1 MANILLGDEEK
12 TTLVLVNAC
21 VAFALLAAYSPET
34 SRPYLLATATAL
46 GLFSLY
52 PIYLILQ
59 RPRRFMVARETEG
72 DKSVFV
78 LRYKGY
84 LWWYDAKDRKG
95 NAIVFNTLEDAQTY
109 IKENVVTAL
118 ISDRMRR
125 KSLKREIEVIMD
137 SNKMNQDTDS
147 PLTVNNQN
155 GQQQRQEASPTP
167 QPDAAQQKEEE
178 REEIIPDN
186 QAAIA
191 NLFAMGKA
199 NQNGNKEE
207 EDEKEETQKQKSE
220 AKENKGFSL
229 LKQPT
234 DKSSEKEAPSEPK
247 NETEYGNGNEEDEQ
261 DDTEDP
267 FASDYPAPVDDTED
281 ARDDVQDDGYDGP
294 ADPIDA
300 ESFNEQLFDVIDNFN
315 KSANHK
321 KPSSKPEHRAPALEV
336 NTQKAEPQKETMVT
350 TAQVAEDHALV
361 HAHKA
366 ETVKD
371 ALSKILFHQQM
382 VEQNEEKKR
391 AAETKTTI
399 IPARPET
406 KIIPKNRR
414 NKEKSPDGIP
424 TKNIQYRPSAEEKVL
439 QKRQMTLLEMP
450 GFIEPEDNPREG
462 DGVAPEDQQTVTED
476 AQHQATPETD
486 ATENDGSSGGP
497 RVVKK
502 LPDADPAPSPAMAD
516 EPAAQDNT
524 VQETQEAVFT
534 NGSESQEEGP
544 QDDDNGTLQL

>member
-34 SRPYLLATATAL
+34 SRPYLLAAATAL

-95 NAIVFNTLEDAQTY
+95 NAIVFKTLEEAQTY
-109 IKENVVTAL
+109 IRENVVTSL

-137 SNKMNQDTDS
+137 SKKMNQDTDS

-261 DDTEDP
+261 DETEDL

-321 KPSSKPEHRAPALEV
+321 KPSSKPEHRAPAPEV

-350 TAQVAEDHALV
+350 TAQVAEDQALV

-406 KIIPKNRR
+406 KIIPKSRR

-462 DGVAPEDQQTVTED
+462 DGVAPEDQQAVTED
-476 AQHQATPETD
+476 AQHQATPESD

-502 LPDADPAPSPAMAD
+502 LPNADPAPSLAMAD

-524 VQETQEAVFT
+524 VPESQDTVFT
-534 NGSESQEEGP
+534 NGSESQEEEP

>member
-1 MANILLGDEEK
+1 MANILLGEEEK

-95 NAIVFNTLEDAQTY
+95 NAIVFKTLEEAQTY
-109 IKENVVTAL
+109 IRENVVTAL

-137 SNKMNQDTDS
+137 SKNMNQDTEALPTES
-147 PLTVNNQN
+147 NQG
-155 GQQQRQEASPTP
+155 GQQQRQESSPTP
-167 QPDAAQQKEEE
+167 LPDAAQQKEEE

-247 NETEYGNGNEEDEQ
+247 NETEYGNENEEDEQ
-261 DDTEDP
+261 EDTDDP

-321 KPSSKPEHRAPALEV
+321 KPSSKPEHRAPAPEV

-350 TAQVAEDHALV
+350 TAQVAEDQALV

-406 KIIPKNRR
+406 KIIPKSRR

-450 GFIEPEDNPREG
+450 GFIEPEDNPRDG
-462 DGVAPEDQQTVTED
+462 DGVAPEDQQAVTED

>member
-34 SRPYLLATATAL
+34 SRPYLLAAATAL

-59 RPRRFMVARETEG
+59 RPRRFMVTRETEG

-95 NAIVFNTLEDAQTY
+95 NAIVFKTLEEAQTY
-109 IKENVVTAL
+109 IRENVVTAL

-229 LKQPT
+229 LKQQT
-234 DKSSEKEAPSEPK
+234 AESSEKDAPSEAE
-247 NETEYGNGNEEDEQ
+247 NETQDGNLNEEDEQ
-261 DDTEDP
+261 DDTEDL

-300 ESFNEQLFDVIDNFN
+300 ESFNKQLFDVMDNFN

-321 KPSSKPEHRAPALEV
+321 KPSSKPEHPAPAPEV

-350 TAQVAEDHALV
+350 TAQVAEDQALV

-406 KIIPKNRR
+406 KIIPKSRR

>member
-1 MANILLGDEEK
+1 MANILLGHEEK

-52 PIYLILQ
+52 PIYFILQ

-95 NAIVFNTLEDAQTY
+95 NAIVFKTLEEAQTY

-137 SNKMNQDTDS
+137 SKKMNQDTEAPPTES
-147 PLTVNNQN
+147 NQD

-167 QPDAAQQKEEE
+167 LPDAAQQKEEE

-247 NETEYGNGNEEDEQ
+247 NETEYGNENEEDEQ
-261 DDTEDP
+261 EDTDDP

-281 ARDDVQDDGYDGP
+281 APEDVQDDGYDGP

-321 KPSSKPEHRAPALEV
+321 KPSSKPEHPAPAPEV

-350 TAQVAEDHALV
+350 TAQVAEDQALV

-406 KIIPKNRR
+406 KIIPKSRR

-424 TKNIQYRPSAEEKVL
+424 TKTIQYRPSAEEKVL

-450 GFIEPEDNPREG
+450 GFIEPEDNPRDG
-462 DGVAPEDQQTVTED
+462 DGVAPENQQAVKED
-476 AQHQATPETD
+476 AQHQANPETD
-486 ATENDGSSGGP
+486 ATENNGSSGGP

-502 LPDADPAPSPAMAD
+502 LPDADPAPSPAITD

-534 NGSESQEEGP
+534 NGSESQEEEP
-544 QDDDNGTLQL
+544 QDDDNGTLQP

>member
-1 MANILLGDEEK
+1 MANILLGEEEK

-95 NAIVFNTLEDAQTY
+95 NAIVFKTLEDAQTY

-137 SNKMNQDTDS
+137 SKKMNQDTEVPPTES
-147 PLTVNNQN
+147 NQG

-167 QPDAAQQKEEE
+167 QSDAAQQKEEE

-199 NQNGNKEE
+199 KQGGNEEE

-229 LKQPT
+229 LKQQT
-234 DKSSEKEAPSEPK
+234 VESSEKDAPSEAE
-247 NETEYGNGNEEDEQ
+247 NETQDGNGNEEDEQ
-261 DDTEDP
+261 DDTEDL

-321 KPSSKPEHRAPALEV
+321 KPSSKPEHRAPAPEV

-350 TAQVAEDHALV
+350 TAQVAEDQALV

-406 KIIPKNRR
+406 KIIPKSRR

-462 DGVAPEDQQTVTED
+462 DGVALEDQQTVTED

-524 VQETQEAVFT
+524 VPETQEAVFT

>member
-1 MANILLGDEEK
+1 MANILLGEEEK

-95 NAIVFNTLEDAQTY
+95 NAIFFNTLEDAQTY
-109 IKENVVTAL
+109 IRENVVTAL

-137 SNKMNQDTDS
+137 SKNMNQDTEAPPTES
-147 PLTVNNQN
+147 NQG

-247 NETEYGNGNEEDEQ
+247 NETEYGNENEEDEQ
-261 DDTEDP
+261 DDTDDP

-281 ARDDVQDDGYDGP
+281 APEDVQDNGYDGP

-300 ESFNEQLFDVIDNFN
+300 ESFNEQLFDVMDNFN

-321 KPSSKPEHRAPALEV
+321 KPSSKPEHPAPAPEV

-350 TAQVAEDHALV
+350 TAQVAEDQALV

-399 IPARPET
+399 IPARSET
-406 KIIPKNRR
+406 KIIPKSRR

-450 GFIEPEDNPREG
+450 GFIEPEDNPRDG
-462 DGVAPEDQQTVTED
+462 DGVAPEDQQAVKED
-476 AQHQATPETD
+476 AQHQATPESDT
-486 ATENDGSSGGP
+486 TENDGSSGGP

-502 LPDADPAPSPAMAD
+502 LPDADPAPSPAITD

-524 VQETQEAVFT
+524 VPESQDTVFT
-534 NGSESQEEGP
+534 NGSETQEEEP

>member
-1 MANILLGDEEK
+1 MANILLGEEEK

-95 NAIVFNTLEDAQTY
+95 NAIVFKTLEDAQTY

-137 SNKMNQDTDS
+137 SKNMNQDTEAPPTES
-147 PLTVNNQN
+147 NQG

-247 NETEYGNGNEEDEQ
+247 NETEYGNENEEDEQ
-261 DDTEDP
+261 EDTDDP

-321 KPSSKPEHRAPALEV
+321 KPSSKPEHRAPAPEV

-350 TAQVAEDHALV
+350 TAQVAEDQALV

-391 AAETKTTI
+391 AAENKTTI

-406 KIIPKNRR
+406 KIIPKSRR

-462 DGVAPEDQQTVTED
+462 DGVAPEDQQAVKED
-476 AQHQATPETD
+476 AQHQATPESDT
-486 ATENDGSSGGP
+486 TENDGSSGGP

-502 LPDADPAPSPAMAD
+502 LPDADPAPSPAITD

-524 VQETQEAVFT
+524 VPESQDTVFT
-534 NGSESQEEGP
+534 NGSETQEEEP

>member
-1 MANILLGDEEK
+1 
-12 TTLVLVNAC
+12 
-21 VAFALLAAYSPET
+21 
-34 SRPYLLATATAL
+34 
-46 GLFSLY
+46 
-52 PIYLILQ
+52 
-59 RPRRFMVARETEG
+59 
-72 DKSVFV
+72 
-78 LRYKGY
+78 
-84 LWWYDAKDRKG
+84 
-95 NAIVFNTLEDAQTY
+95 
-109 IKENVVTAL
+109 
-118 ISDRMRR
+118 
-125 KSLKREIEVIMD
+125 
-137 SNKMNQDTDS
+137 
-147 PLTVNNQN
+147 
-155 GQQQRQEASPTP
+155 
-167 QPDAAQQKEEE
+167 
-178 REEIIPDN
+178 
-186 QAAIA
+186 
-191 NLFAMGKA
+191 
-199 NQNGNKEE
+199 
-207 EDEKEETQKQKSE
+207 
-220 AKENKGFSL
+220 
-229 LKQPT
+229 
-234 DKSSEKEAPSEPK
+234 
-247 NETEYGNGNEEDEQ
+247 
-261 DDTEDP
+261 
-267 FASDYPAPVDDTED
+267 
-281 ARDDVQDDGYDGP
+281 
-294 ADPIDA
+294 
-300 ESFNEQLFDVIDNFN
+300 
-315 KSANHK
+315 
-321 KPSSKPEHRAPALEV
+321 
-336 NTQKAEPQKETMVT
+336 MVT
-350 TAQVAEDHALV
+350 TAQVAEDQALV

-406 KIIPKNRR
+406 KIIPKSRR

-450 GFIEPEDNPREG
+450 GFIEPEDNPRDG

-524 VQETQEAVFT
+524 VPETQEAVFT

>member
-1 MANILLGDEEK
+1 MANILLGEEEK
-12 TTLVLVNAC
+12 TTLVLVNTC

-52 PIYLILQ
+52 PIYFILQ

-95 NAIVFNTLEDAQTY
+95 NAIFFNTLEDAQTY
-109 IKENVVTAL
+109 IRENVVTAL

-137 SNKMNQDTDS
+137 SKKMNQDTEA
-147 PLTVNNQN
+147 PLTESNQG

-199 NQNGNKEE
+199 NHDGNKEE
-207 EDEKEETQKQKSE
+207 EDENEETQKQKSE

-247 NETEYGNGNEEDEQ
+247 NETEYGNENEEDEQ
-261 DDTEDP
+261 DDTDDP

-321 KPSSKPEHRAPALEV
+321 KPSSKPEHRAPAPEV

-350 TAQVAEDHALV
+350 TAQVAEDQALV

-406 KIIPKNRR
+406 KIIPKSRR

-450 GFIEPEDNPREG
+450 GFIEPEDNPRDG
-462 DGVAPEDQQTVTED
+462 DGVAPEDQQAVKED
-476 AQHQATPETD
+476 AQHQATPESDT
-486 ATENDGSSGGP
+486 TENDGSSGGP

-502 LPDADPAPSPAMAD
+502 LPDEDPAPSPAITD

-524 VQETQEAVFT
+524 VPESQDTVFT
-534 NGSESQEEGP
+534 NGSETQEEEP

>member
-1 MANILLGDEEK
+1 M
-12 TTLVLVNAC
+12 
-21 VAFALLAAYSPET
+21 AFALLAAYSPET

-52 PIYLILQ
+52 PIYFILQ

-95 NAIVFNTLEDAQTY
+95 NAIVFNTLEEAQTY

-137 SNKMNQDTDS
+137 SKKMNQDTEAPPTES
-147 PLTVNNQN
+147 NQG

-167 QPDAAQQKEEE
+167 LSDAAQQKEEE

-199 NQNGNKEE
+199 NQNGNNEE

-247 NETEYGNGNEEDEQ
+247 NETEYGNENEEDEQ
-261 DDTEDP
+261 EDTDDP

-281 ARDDVQDDGYDGP
+281 AHDDVQDDGYDGP
-294 ADPIDA
+294 VDPIDA

-321 KPSSKPEHRAPALEV
+321 KPSSKPEHPAPAPEV

-350 TAQVAEDHALV
+350 TAQVAEDQALV

-406 KIIPKNRR
+406 KIIPKSRR

-462 DGVAPEDQQTVTED
+462 DGEPPKDQQAVTED
-476 AQHQATPETD
+476 AQHQANPETD

-502 LPDADPAPSPAMAD
+502 LPNADPAPSPAMAD

-524 VQETQEAVFT
+524 VPEIQETVFT

>member
-1 MANILLGDEEK
+1 MANILLGEEEK

-95 NAIVFNTLEDAQTY
+95 NAIVFKTLEDAQTY

-137 SNKMNQDTDS
+137 SKKMNQDTEVPPTES
-147 PLTVNNQN
+147 NQG

-199 NQNGNKEE
+199 KQGGNEEE

-229 LKQPT
+229 LKQQT
-234 DKSSEKEAPSEPK
+234 VESSEKDAPSEAE
-247 NETEYGNGNEEDEQ
+247 NETQDGNGNEEDEQ
-261 DDTEDP
+261 DDTEDL

-321 KPSSKPEHRAPALEV
+321 KPSSKPEHRAPAPEV

-350 TAQVAEDHALV
+350 TAQVAEDQALV

-406 KIIPKNRR
+406 KIIPKSRR

-462 DGVAPEDQQTVTED
+462 DPEPPKDQQTVTED
-476 AQHQATPETD
+476 ALHQANPETD

>member
-1 MANILLGDEEK
+1 MANILLGEEEK

-34 SRPYLLATATAL
+34 SRPYLLAAATAL

-95 NAIVFNTLEDAQTY
+95 NAIVFKTLEDAQTY
-109 IKENVVTAL
+109 IKENLVTAL

-147 PLTVNNQN
+147 PLTESNQC

-229 LKQPT
+229 LKQQT
-234 DKSSEKEAPSEPK
+234 AESSEKDAPSEAE
-247 NETEYGNGNEEDEQ
+247 NETQDGNGNEEDEQ
-261 DDTEDP
+261 DDTEDL

-321 KPSSKPEHRAPALEV
+321 KPSSKPEHRAPAPEV

-350 TAQVAEDHALV
+350 TAQVAEDQALV

-406 KIIPKNRR
+406 KIIPKSRR

>member
-21 VAFALLAAYSPET
+21 VAFVLLAAYSPET
-34 SRPYLLATATAL
+34 SRPYLLAAATAL

-52 PIYLILQ
+52 PLYFILQ

-95 NAIVFNTLEDAQTY
+95 NAIVFKTLEEAQTY

-125 KSLKREIEVIMD
+125 KSLKREFEIIMD
-137 SNKMNQDTDS
+137 SKKMNQDTDS
-147 PLTVNNQN
+147 PFADNNPP
-155 GQQQRQEASPTP
+155 GQQQKQEAAPTP
-167 QPDAAQQKEEE
+167 QPDAAPKKEEE
-178 REEIIPDN
+178 RAEIIPDN

-199 NQNGNKEE
+199 NHDGN
-207 EDEKEETQKQKSE
+207 EDEVEEKEETPKEKAE
-220 AKENKGFSL
+220 AKENKGISL
-229 LKQPT
+229 LKQQT
-234 DKSSEKEAPSEPK
+234 DKSSEKDATPETE
-247 NETEYGNGNEEDEQ
+247 NETQDGNGNEEDEQ
-261 DDTEDP
+261 DDTEDL

-281 ARDDVQDDGYDGP
+281 VPEDAQDDGYDGP

-300 ESFNEQLFDVIDNFN
+300 MSFNEQLFDVMDNFN
-315 KSANHK
+315 KSANHR
-321 KPSSKPEHRAPALEV
+321 KPSSEPDHPAPAPEV
-336 NTQKAEPQKETMVT
+336 DNQEAEPQKETMVT
-350 TAQVAEDHALV
+350 TAQVAEDQALV

-382 VEQNEEKKR
+382 VEQNEERKR
-391 AAETKTTI
+391 VAENKTTI
-399 IPARPET
+399 IPARQET
-406 KIIPKNRR
+406 HVIPKSRR
-414 NKEKSPDGIP
+414 HKEKSPDGIP

-462 DGVAPEDQQTVTED
+462 DGVAPENQQTVKED
-476 AQHQATPETD
+476 AQHQANPETD

-502 LPDADPAPSPAMAD
+502 LPDANPDPSPAMAV
-516 EPAAQDNT
+516 EPAAQDNNAL
-524 VQETQEAVFT
+524 ESRDAVFT

-544 QDDDNGTLQL
+544 QYDDNGTLQL

>member
-1 MANILLGDEEK
+1 MANILLGEEEK

-95 NAIVFNTLEDAQTY
+95 NAIVFKTLEDAQTY

-137 SNKMNQDTDS
+137 SKKMNQDTDS

-167 QPDAAQQKEEE
+167 QPDAAQQKEEV

-247 NETEYGNGNEEDEQ
+247 NETEYGNENEEDEQ
-261 DDTEDP
+261 EDTDDP

-321 KPSSKPEHRAPALEV
+321 KPSSKPEHRAPAPEV

-350 TAQVAEDHALV
+350 TAQVAEDQALV

-406 KIIPKNRR
+406 KIIPKSRR

-462 DGVAPEDQQTVTED
+462 DGVAPKDQQAVTED
-476 AQHQATPETD
+476 AQHQANPETD
-486 ATENDGSSGGP
+486 TTENDGSSGGP

-524 VQETQEAVFT
+524 VPETQEAVFT

>member
-34 SRPYLLATATAL
+34 SRPYLLAAATAL

-95 NAIVFNTLEDAQTY
+95 NAIVFKTLEDAQTY

-137 SNKMNQDTDS
+137 SKKMNQDMETPPTES
-147 PLTVNNQN
+147 NQG

-229 LKQPT
+229 LKQQT
-234 DKSSEKEAPSEPK
+234 AESSEKDAPSEAE
-247 NETEYGNGNEEDEQ
+247 NEIQDGNGNEEDEQ
-261 DDTEDP
+261 DDTEDL

-321 KPSSKPEHRAPALEV
+321 KPSSKPEHRAPAPEV

-350 TAQVAEDHALV
+350 TAQVAEDQALV

-406 KIIPKNRR
+406 KIIPKSRR

-524 VQETQEAVFT
+524 VPETQEAVFT

>member
-1 MANILLGDEEK
+1 MANILLGEEEK

-34 SRPYLLATATAL
+34 SRPYLLAAATAL

-95 NAIVFNTLEDAQTY
+95 NAIVFKTLEEAQTY
-109 IKENVVTAL
+109 IRENVVTAL

-147 PLTVNNQN
+147 PLTESNQC

-247 NETEYGNGNEEDEQ
+247 NETEYGNENEEDEQ
-261 DDTEDP
+261 EDTDDP

-281 ARDDVQDDGYDGP
+281 APEDVQYDGYDGP

-321 KPSSKPEHRAPALEV
+321 KPSSKPEHRAPAPEV

-350 TAQVAEDHALV
+350 TAQVAEDQALV

-406 KIIPKNRR
+406 KIIPKSRR

>member
-1 MANILLGDEEK
+1 MANILLGEEEK

-95 NAIVFNTLEDAQTY
+95 NAIVFKTLEEAQTY
-109 IKENVVTAL
+109 IRENVVTAL

-247 NETEYGNGNEEDEQ
+247 NETEYGNENEEDEQ
-261 DDTEDP
+261 EDTDDP

-321 KPSSKPEHRAPALEV
+321 KPSSKPEHRAPAPEV

-350 TAQVAEDHALV
+350 TAQVAEDQALV

-406 KIIPKNRR
+406 KIIPKSRR

-450 GFIEPEDNPREG
+450 GFIEPEDNPRDG
-462 DGVAPEDQQTVTED
+462 DGVAPEDQQAVKED
-476 AQHQATPETD
+476 AQHQATPESDT
-486 ATENDGSSGGP
+486 TENDGSSGGP

-502 LPDADPAPSPAMAD
+502 LPDADPAPSPAITD

-524 VQETQEAVFT
+524 VPESQDTVFT
-534 NGSESQEEGP
+534 NGSETQEEEP

>member
-1 MANILLGDEEK
+1 MANILLGEEEK

-95 NAIVFNTLEDAQTY
+95 NAIVFKTLEEAQTY
-109 IKENVVTAL
+109 IRENVVTAL

-247 NETEYGNGNEEDEQ
+247 NETEYGNENEEDEQ
-261 DDTEDP
+261 EDTDDP

-321 KPSSKPEHRAPALEV
+321 KPSSKPEHRAPAPEV

-350 TAQVAEDHALV
+350 TAQVAEDQALV

-450 GFIEPEDNPREG
+450 GFIEPEDNPRDG

-524 VQETQEAVFT
+524 VPETQEAVFT
-534 NGSESQEEGP
+534 NGSESQKEGP

>member
-34 SRPYLLATATAL
+34 SRPYLLAAATAL

-95 NAIVFNTLEDAQTY
+95 NAIFFNTLEDAQTY
-109 IKENVVTAL
+109 IRENVVTAL

-137 SNKMNQDTDS
+137 SNKMNQNMETPPTES
-147 PLTVNNQN
+147 NQG

-220 AKENKGFSL
+220 AKVNKGFSL

-247 NETEYGNGNEEDEQ
+247 NETEYGNENEEDEQ
-261 DDTEDP
+261 EDTDDP

-321 KPSSKPEHRAPALEV
+321 KPSSKPEHRAPAPEV

-350 TAQVAEDHALV
+350 TAQVAEDQALV

-406 KIIPKNRR
+406 KIIPKSRR

-462 DGVAPEDQQTVTED
+462 DGVAPKDQQAVTED

-524 VQETQEAVFT
+524 VPETQEAVFT

>member
-52 PIYLILQ
+52 PLYFILQ

-95 NAIVFNTLEDAQTY
+95 NAIVFKTLEEAQTY

-137 SNKMNQDTDS
+137 SKKMNQDTEA

-155 GQQQRQEASPTP
+155 CQQQTQEASPTP
-167 QPDAAQQKEEE
+167 QPDAAQQEEEE

-207 EDEKEETQKQKSE
+207 EDEKEEPPKQKVE
-220 AKENKGFSL
+220 TNVNKGFSL
-229 LKQPT
+229 LKQQT
-234 DKSSEKEAPSEPK
+234 AESSEKDAPSEAE
-247 NETEYGNGNEEDEQ
+247 NETQDGNGNEEDEQ
-261 DDTEDP
+261 DDTEDL

-281 ARDDVQDDGYDGP
+281 APDDVQDDGYDGP

-300 ESFNEQLFDVIDNFN
+300 ESFNKQLFDVMDNFN

-321 KPSSKPEHRAPALEV
+321 KPSSKPEHPAPAPEV

-350 TAQVAEDHALV
+350 TAQVAEDQALV

-406 KIIPKNRR
+406 KIIPKSRR

-516 EPAAQDNT
+516 VPAAQDNT
-524 VQETQEAVFT
+524 VPETQEAVFT

>member
-1 MANILLGDEEK
+1 MANILLGEEEK

-137 SNKMNQDTDS
+137 SKKMNQDTDS
-147 PLTVNNQN
+147 PLTESNQG

-199 NQNGNKEE
+199 KQGGNEEE

-247 NETEYGNGNEEDEQ
+247 NETEYGNENEEDEQ
-261 DDTEDP
+261 EDTDDP

-281 ARDDVQDDGYDGP
+281 APEDVQDDGYDGP

-300 ESFNEQLFDVIDNFN
+300 ESFNKQLFDVMDNFN

-321 KPSSKPEHRAPALEV
+321 KPSSKPEHPAPAPEV

-350 TAQVAEDHALV
+350 TAQVAEDQALV

-406 KIIPKNRR
+406 KIIPKSRR
-414 NKEKSPDGIP
+414 HKEKSPDGIP

-450 GFIEPEDNPREG
+450 GFIEPEDNPRDG

>member
-34 SRPYLLATATAL
+34 SRPYLLAAATAL

-95 NAIVFNTLEDAQTY
+95 NAIVFNTLEEAQTY

-137 SNKMNQDTDS
+137 SKKMNQDTEAPPTES
-147 PLTVNNQN
+147 NQG

-220 AKENKGFSL
+220 AKVNRGFSL
-229 LKQPT
+229 LKQQT
-234 DKSSEKEAPSEPK
+234 VESSEKDAPSEAE
-247 NETEYGNGNEEDEQ
+247 NETQDGNGNEEDEQ
-261 DDTEDP
+261 DDTEDL

-281 ARDDVQDDGYDGP
+281 APEDVQDDGYDGP
-294 ADPIDA
+294 AAPIDA

-321 KPSSKPEHRAPALEV
+321 KPSSKPEHRAPAPEV

-350 TAQVAEDHALV
+350 TAQVAEDQALV

-406 KIIPKNRR
+406 KIIPKSRR

-462 DGVAPEDQQTVTED
+462 DGVAPEDQQAVTED

-524 VQETQEAVFT
+524 VPETQEAVFT

>member
-1 MANILLGDEEK
+1 MANILLGEEEK

-34 SRPYLLATATAL
+34 SRPYLLAAATAL

-95 NAIVFNTLEDAQTY
+95 NAIVFKTLEEAQTY
-109 IKENVVTAL
+109 IRENVVTAL

-147 PLTVNNQN
+147 PLTESNQC

-229 LKQPT
+229 LKQQAVE
-234 DKSSEKEAPSEPK
+234 SSEKDAPSEAE
-247 NETEYGNGNEEDEQ
+247 NETQDGNGNEEDEQ
-261 DDTEDP
+261 DDTEDL

-321 KPSSKPEHRAPALEV
+321 KPSSKPEHRAPTPEV

-350 TAQVAEDHALV
+350 TAQVAEDQALV

-406 KIIPKNRR
+406 KIIPKSRSI
-414 NKEKSPDGIP
+414 KEKSPDGIP

-462 DGVAPEDQQTVTED
+462 DGVAPEDQQAVTED

-524 VQETQEAVFT
+524 VPETQEAVFT

>member
-1 MANILLGDEEK
+1 M
-12 TTLVLVNAC
+12 
-21 VAFALLAAYSPET
+21 AFALLAAYSPET

-52 PIYLILQ
+52 PIYFILQ

-72 DKSVFV
+72 DKNVFV

-95 NAIVFNTLEDAQTY
+95 NAIVFKTLEEAQTY

-137 SNKMNQDTDS
+137 SKKMNQDTEAPPTES
-147 PLTVNNQN
+147 NQG

-167 QPDAAQQKEEE
+167 LSDAAQQKEEE

-199 NQNGNKEE
+199 NQNGNNEE

-234 DKSSEKEAPSEPK
+234 DKSSEKEDSSEPK
-247 NETEYGNGNEEDEQ
+247 NETEDENGNEEDEQ
-261 DDTEDP
+261 DDTEDL

-281 ARDDVQDDGYDGP
+281 APEDVQDNGYDGP

-321 KPSSKPEHRAPALEV
+321 KPSSKPEHPAPAPEV

-350 TAQVAEDHALV
+350 TAQVAEDQALV

-406 KIIPKNRR
+406 KIIPKSRR

-462 DGVAPEDQQTVTED
+462 DGEAPKDQQAVTED
-476 AQHQATPETD
+476 AQHQANPETD

-502 LPDADPAPSPAMAD
+502 LPNADPAPSPAMAD

-524 VQETQEAVFT
+524 VPEIQETVFT

>member
-1 MANILLGDEEK
+1 MANILLGEEEK

-34 SRPYLLATATAL
+34 SRPYLLAAATAL

-95 NAIVFNTLEDAQTY
+95 NAIFFNTLEDAQTY
-109 IKENVVTAL
+109 IRENVVTAL

-137 SNKMNQDTDS
+137 SKKMNQDTDS
-147 PLTVNNQN
+147 PPTESNQG

-229 LKQPT
+229 LKQRT
-234 DKSSEKEAPSEPK
+234 AESSEKDAPPEAE
-247 NETEYGNGNEEDEQ
+247 NETQDENGNEEDGQE
-261 DDTEDP
+261 DTDDP

-281 ARDDVQDDGYDGP
+281 APDDVQDDGYDGP

-300 ESFNEQLFDVIDNFN
+300 ESFNKQLFDVMDNFN

-321 KPSSKPEHRAPALEV
+321 KPSSKPEHPAPAPEG
-336 NTQKAEPQKETMVT
+336 NTPKAEPQKETMVT
-350 TAQVAEDHALV
+350 TAQVAEDQALV

-406 KIIPKNRR
+406 KIIPKSRR
-414 NKEKSPDGIP
+414 HKETSPDGIP

-462 DGVAPEDQQTVTED
+462 DGVAPEDQQAVKED
-476 AQHQATPETD
+476 AQHQAIPESDT
-486 ATENDGSSGGP
+486 TENDGSSGGP

-524 VQETQEAVFT
+524 VPETQEAVFT

>member
-1 MANILLGDEEK
+1 MANILLGEEEK

-95 NAIVFNTLEDAQTY
+95 NAIVFKTLEEAQTY
-109 IKENVVTAL
+109 IRENVVTAL

-247 NETEYGNGNEEDEQ
+247 NETEYGNENEEDEQ
-261 DDTEDP
+261 EDTDDP

-321 KPSSKPEHRAPALEV
+321 KPSSKPEHRAPAPEV

-350 TAQVAEDHALV
+350 TAQVAEDQALV

-450 GFIEPEDNPREG
+450 GFIEPEDNPRDG

-524 VQETQEAVFT
+524 VPETQEAVFT

>member
-1 MANILLGDEEK
+1 MANILLGEEEK

-95 NAIVFNTLEDAQTY
+95 NAIFFNTLEDAQTY

-137 SNKMNQDTDS
+137 SKKMNQDTDS
-147 PLTVNNQN
+147 PPAVNNQG

-167 QPDAAQQKEEE
+167 QPDAAQQEEEE

-186 QAAIA
+186 QTAIA

-199 NQNGNKEE
+199 NHDENEDE
-207 EDEKEETQKQKSE
+207 VDEKEEPQKQKTETNVS
-220 AKENKGFSL
+220 KGFSL
-229 LKQPT
+229 LKQQT
-234 DKSSEKEAPSEPK
+234 AESSEKDAPPEAE
-247 NETEYGNGNEEDEQ
+247 NETHDGNVNEEDEQ
-261 DDTEDP
+261 EDTDDP

-281 ARDDVQDDGYDGP
+281 APDDVQDDGYDGP

-300 ESFNEQLFDVIDNFN
+300 ESFNKQLFDVMDNFN

-321 KPSSKPEHRAPALEV
+321 KPSSKPEHPAPAPEV

-350 TAQVAEDHALV
+350 TAQVAEEQALV

-391 AAETKTTI
+391 AAENKTTI

-406 KIIPKNRR
+406 KIIPKSRR

-439 QKRQMTLLEMP
+439 RKQMTLLEVP
-450 GFIEPEDNPREG
+450 GFIDPEDNPMDG

>member
-1 MANILLGDEEK
+1 MANILLGEEEK

-95 NAIVFNTLEDAQTY
+95 NAIVFKTLEEAQTY
-109 IKENVVTAL
+109 IRENVVTAL

-147 PLTVNNQN
+147 PLTESNQG

-247 NETEYGNGNEEDEQ
+247 NETEYGNENEEDEQ
-261 DDTEDP
+261 EDTDDP

-321 KPSSKPEHRAPALEV
+321 KPSSKPEHRAPAPEV

-350 TAQVAEDHALV
+350 TAQVAEDQALV

-406 KIIPKNRR
+406 KIIPKSRR

-462 DGVAPEDQQTVTED
+462 DGVAPEDQQAVKED
-476 AQHQATPETD
+476 AQHQAIPESDT
-486 ATENDGSSGGP
+486 TENDGSSGGP

>member
-1 MANILLGDEEK
+1 MANILLGEEEK

-34 SRPYLLATATAL
+34 SRPYLLAAATAL

-95 NAIVFNTLEDAQTY
+95 NAIVFKTLEDAQTY

-137 SNKMNQDTDS
+137 SKKMNQDTDS
-147 PLTVNNQN
+147 PPTESNQG

-229 LKQPT
+229 LKQQT
-234 DKSSEKEAPSEPK
+234 VESSEKDAPSEAE
-247 NETEYGNGNEEDEQ
+247 NETQDGNGNEEDEQ
-261 DDTEDP
+261 DETEDL
-267 FASDYPAPVDDTED
+267 FASDYPVPVDDTED

-321 KPSSKPEHRAPALEV
+321 KPSSKPEHRAPAPEV

-350 TAQVAEDHALV
+350 TAQVAEDQALV

-406 KIIPKNRR
+406 KIIPKSRR

-462 DGVAPEDQQTVTED
+462 DGEPPEDQQTVTED

>member
-1 MANILLGDEEK
+1 MANILLGEEEK

-95 NAIVFNTLEDAQTY
+95 NAIVFKTLEEAQTY
-109 IKENVVTAL
+109 IRENVVTAL

-234 DKSSEKEAPSEPK
+234 DKSSEKKAPSEPK
-247 NETEYGNGNEEDEQ
+247 NETEYGNENEEDEQ
-261 DDTEDP
+261 EDTDDP

-281 ARDDVQDDGYDGP
+281 APEDVQDDGYDGP

-300 ESFNEQLFDVIDNFN
+300 ESFNKQLFDVMDNFN

-321 KPSSKPEHRAPALEV
+321 KPSSKPEHRAPAPEV

-350 TAQVAEDHALV
+350 TAQVAEDQALV

-406 KIIPKNRR
+406 KIIPKSRR
-414 NKEKSPDGIP
+414 NKEKSPDRIP

-462 DGVAPEDQQTVTED
+462 DGVAPEDQQAVKED
-476 AQHQATPETD
+476 AQHQAIPESDT
-486 ATENDGSSGGP
+486 TENDGSSGGP

-502 LPDADPAPSPAMAD
+502 LPDADTAPSPAMAD

-524 VQETQEAVFT
+524 AQETQEAVFT

>member
-21 VAFALLAAYSPET
+21 VAFAVLAAYSPET
-34 SRPYLLATATAL
+34 SRPYLLVTATAL

-95 NAIVFNTLEDAQTY
+95 NAIFFNTLEDAQTY
-109 IKENVVTAL
+109 IRENVVTAL

-137 SNKMNQDTDS
+137 SKKMNQNMETPPTES
-147 PLTVNNQN
+147 NQG

-167 QPDAAQQKEEE
+167 QQKEEE

-220 AKENKGFSL
+220 AKVNRGFSL
-229 LKQPT
+229 LKQRT
-234 DKSSEKEAPSEPK
+234 AESSEKDAPPEAE
-247 NETEYGNGNEEDEQ
+247 NETQDENGNEEDEQ
-261 DDTEDP
+261 DETEDP
-267 FASDYPAPVDDTED
+267 FASDYPVPVDDTED
-281 ARDDVQDDGYDGP
+281 APDDVQDDGYDGP

-300 ESFNEQLFDVIDNFN
+300 ESFNKQLFDVMDNFN

-321 KPSSKPEHRAPALEV
+321 KPSSKSDPPAPAPEV
-336 NTQKAEPQKETMVT
+336 NTQKAEPHKETMVT
-350 TAQVAEDHALV
+350 TAQVAEDQALV

-391 AAETKTTI
+391 AAENKTTI

-406 KIIPKNRR
+406 QVIPKSRR
-414 NKEKSPDGIP
+414 HKEKSPDGIP

-439 QKRQMTLLEMP
+439 RKQMTLLEVP
-450 GFIEPEDNPREG
+450 GFIDSEDNPRDG
-462 DGVAPEDQQTVTED
+462 DGVAPEDQQAVTEG
-476 AQHQATPETD
+476 AQHQANTEAD

-524 VQETQEAVFT
+524 VPESQEAVFT
-534 NGSESQEEGP
+534 NGSESQEEGL
-544 QDDDNGTLQL
+544 QDDDNGMLQL

>member
-1 MANILLGDEEK
+1 MANILLGEEEK

-95 NAIVFNTLEDAQTY
+95 NAIVFKTLEDAQTY
-109 IKENVVTAL
+109 IRENVVTAL

-125 KSLKREIEVIMD
+125 KSLKREIKVIMD
-137 SNKMNQDTDS
+137 SKNMNQDTEALPTES
-147 PLTVNNQN
+147 NQG
-155 GQQQRQEASPTP
+155 GQQQRQESSPTP
-167 QPDAAQQKEEE
+167 LPDAAQQKEEE

-247 NETEYGNGNEEDEQ
+247 NETEYGNENEEDEQ
-261 DDTEDP
+261 EDTDDP

-321 KPSSKPEHRAPALEV
+321 KPSPKPEHPAPAPEG

-350 TAQVAEDHALV
+350 TAQVAEDQALV

-406 KIIPKNRR
+406 KIIPKSRR

>member
-1 MANILLGDEEK
+1 
-12 TTLVLVNAC
+12 
-21 VAFALLAAYSPET
+21 
-34 SRPYLLATATAL
+34 
-46 GLFSLY
+46 
-52 PIYLILQ
+52 
-59 RPRRFMVARETEG
+59 
-72 DKSVFV
+72 
-78 LRYKGY
+78 
-84 LWWYDAKDRKG
+84 
-95 NAIVFNTLEDAQTY
+95 
-109 IKENVVTAL
+109 
-118 ISDRMRR
+118 
-125 KSLKREIEVIMD
+125 MD
-137 SNKMNQDTDS
+137 SKKMNQDTEVPPTES
-147 PLTVNNQN
+147 NQG

-199 NQNGNKEE
+199 KQGGNEEE
-207 EDEKEETQKQKSE
+207 EDEKEEPPKQKVE
-220 AKENKGFSL
+220 TNVNKGLSL
-229 LKQPT
+229 LKQQT
-234 DKSSEKEAPSEPK
+234 AESSEKDAPSEAE
-247 NETEYGNGNEEDEQ
+247 NETQDGNGNEEDEQ
-261 DDTEDP
+261 DDTEDL

-321 KPSSKPEHRAPALEV
+321 KPSSKPEHRAPAPEV

-350 TAQVAEDHALV
+350 TAQVAEDQALV

-406 KIIPKNRR
+406 KIIPKSRR

-534 NGSESQEEGP
+534 NGSESQEEGL

>member
-52 PIYLILQ
+52 PIYFILQ

-95 NAIVFNTLEDAQTY
+95 NAIVFKTLEDAQTY

-137 SNKMNQDTDS
+137 SKKMNQDTEVPPTES
-147 PLTVNNQN
+147 NQG

-167 QPDAAQQKEEE
+167 QSDAAQQEEEE

-199 NQNGNKEE
+199 NQGGNEEE

-229 LKQPT
+229 LKQQT
-234 DKSSEKEAPSEPK
+234 VESSEKDAPSEAE
-247 NETEYGNGNEEDEQ
+247 NETQDGNGNEEDEQ
-261 DDTEDP
+261 EDTDDP

-281 ARDDVQDDGYDGP
+281 APDDVQDDGFDGP

-321 KPSSKPEHRAPALEV
+321 KPSSKPEHRAPAPEV

-350 TAQVAEDHALV
+350 TAQVAEDQALV

-406 KIIPKNRR
+406 KIIPKSRR

-424 TKNIQYRPSAEEKVL
+424 TKNIQYRPSAGRL
-439 QKRQMTLLEMP
+439 RRMRSTKRTLRRMPRRMTAPRAVRGWSRNCLMP
-450 GFIEPEDNPREG
+450 TLPHPRPWPMSPLPKTTSSRKSRKRFLPT
-462 DGVAPEDQQTVTED
+462 APKARKRGRRMMTTGRSNCDTKDSQLNHTDQ
-476 AQHQATPETD
+476 
-486 ATENDGSSGGP
+486 
-497 RVVKK
+497 
-502 LPDADPAPSPAMAD
+502 
-516 EPAAQDNT
+516 
-524 VQETQEAVFT
+524 
-534 NGSESQEEGP
+534 
-544 QDDDNGTLQL
+544 

>member
-1 MANILLGDEEK
+1 MANILLGEEEK

-95 NAIVFNTLEDAQTY
+95 DAIVFKTLEEAQTY

-137 SNKMNQDTDS
+137 SKKMNQDTEV

-199 NQNGNKEE
+199 KQGGNEEE
-207 EDEKEETQKQKSE
+207 EDEKEEPPKQKVE
-220 AKENKGFSL
+220 TNVNKGLSL
-229 LKQPT
+229 LKQQT
-234 DKSSEKEAPSEPK
+234 AESSEKDAPSEAE
-247 NETEYGNGNEEDEQ
+247 NETQDGNGNEEDEQ
-261 DDTEDP
+261 DDTEDL

-321 KPSSKPEHRAPALEV
+321 KPSSKPEHRAPAPEV

-350 TAQVAEDHALV
+350 TAQVAEDQALV

-406 KIIPKNRR
+406 KIIPKSRR

-462 DGVAPEDQQTVTED
+462 DGVAPEDQQAVKED
-476 AQHQATPETD
+476 AQHQAIPESDT
-486 ATENDGSSGGP
+486 TENDGSSGGP

-534 NGSESQEEGP
+534 NGSESQEEGL

>member
-1 MANILLGDEEK
+1 MANILLGEEEK

-52 PIYLILQ
+52 PIYFILQ

-95 NAIVFNTLEDAQTY
+95 NAIVFKTLEDAQTY
-109 IKENVVTAL
+109 IRENVVTAL

-125 KSLKREIEVIMD
+125 KSLKREIKVIMD
-137 SNKMNQDTDS
+137 SKNMNQDTEALPTES
-147 PLTVNNQN
+147 NQG
-155 GQQQRQEASPTP
+155 GQQQRQESSPTP
-167 QPDAAQQKEEE
+167 LPDAAQQKEEE

-350 TAQVAEDHALV
+350 TAQVAEDQALV

-406 KIIPKNRR
+406 KIIPKSRR

-462 DGVAPEDQQTVTED
+462 DPEPPKDQQTVTED
-476 AQHQATPETD
+476 AQHQANPETD

-524 VQETQEAVFT
+524 VPETQEAVFT

>member
-1 MANILLGDEEK
+1 MANILLGEEEK

-52 PIYLILQ
+52 PIYFILQ

-95 NAIVFNTLEDAQTY
+95 NAIFFNTLEDAQTY
-109 IKENVVTAL
+109 IRENVVTAL

-147 PLTVNNQN
+147 PPTVNNQN
-155 GQQQRQEASPTP
+155 GQKQTQEASPTP
-167 QPDAAQQKEEE
+167 QPDAAQQEEEE

-191 NLFAMGKA
+191 NLFALGKA

-207 EDEKEETQKQKSE
+207 EDEKEEPQKQKVE
-220 AKENKGFSL
+220 TNVNKGFSL
-229 LKQPT
+229 LKQQT
-234 DKSSEKEAPSEPK
+234 AESSEKDAPSQAE
-247 NETEYGNGNEEDEQ
+247 NETQDGYVNDEDEQ
-261 DDTEDP
+261 EDTDDP

-281 ARDDVQDDGYDGP
+281 APDDVQDNGYDGP

-321 KPSSKPEHRAPALEV
+321 KPSSKPEHPAPAPEV

-350 TAQVAEDHALV
+350 TAQVAEDQALV

-406 KIIPKNRR
+406 KIIPKSRR

-450 GFIEPEDNPREG
+450 GFIEPEDNPRDG
-462 DGVAPEDQQTVTED
+462 DGVAPEDQQAVKED

-502 LPDADPAPSPAMAD
+502 LPDADPAPSPSMAD

-524 VQETQEAVFT
+524 VPETQEAVFT

>member
-1 MANILLGDEEK
+1 MANILLGEEEK

-34 SRPYLLATATAL
+34 SRPYLLAAATAL

-52 PIYLILQ
+52 PLYLILQ

-95 NAIVFNTLEDAQTY
+95 NAIVFKTLEDAQAY

-137 SNKMNQDTDS
+137 SKKMNQDTDS

-167 QPDAAQQKEEE
+167 LPDAAQQKEEE

-199 NQNGNKEE
+199 KQGGNEEE
-207 EDEKEETQKQKSE
+207 EDEKEEPPKQKVE
-220 AKENKGFSL
+220 TNVNKGFSL
-229 LKQPT
+229 LKQQT
-234 DKSSEKEAPSEPK
+234 AESSEKDAPSEAE
-247 NETEYGNGNEEDEQ
+247 NETQDGNGNEEDEQ
-261 DDTEDP
+261 DDTEDL

-281 ARDDVQDDGYDGP
+281 APEDVQDNGYDGP

-321 KPSSKPEHRAPALEV
+321 KPSSKSDPPAPAPEV

-350 TAQVAEDHALV
+350 TAQVAEDQALV

-391 AAETKTTI
+391 AAENKTTI

-406 KIIPKNRR
+406 QVIPKSRR
-414 NKEKSPDGIP
+414 HKEKSPDGIP

-462 DGVAPEDQQTVTED
+462 DGEPPKDQQAVTEG
-476 AQHQATPETD
+476 AQHQANTEAD

-516 EPAAQDNT
+516 EPAAQDNPIPEI
-524 VQETQEAVFT
+524 QETVFT

>member
-21 VAFALLAAYSPET
+21 VAFAVLAAYSPET
-34 SRPYLLATATAL
+34 SRPYLLVTATAL

-95 NAIVFNTLEDAQTY
+95 NAIFFNTLEDAQTY
-109 IKENVVTAL
+109 IRENVVTAL

-137 SNKMNQDTDS
+137 SKKMNQNMETPPTES
-147 PLTVNNQN
+147 NQG

-220 AKENKGFSL
+220 AKVNRGFSL
-229 LKQPT
+229 LKQRT
-234 DKSSEKEAPSEPK
+234 AESSEKDAPPEAE
-247 NETEYGNGNEEDEQ
+247 NETQDENGNEEDEQ
-261 DDTEDP
+261 DETEDP
-267 FASDYPAPVDDTED
+267 FASDYPVPVDDTED
-281 ARDDVQDDGYDGP
+281 APDDVQDDGYDGP

-300 ESFNEQLFDVIDNFN
+300 ESFNKQLFDVMDNFN

-321 KPSSKPEHRAPALEV
+321 KPSSKSDPPAPAPEV
-336 NTQKAEPQKETMVT
+336 NTQKAEPHKETMVT
-350 TAQVAEDHALV
+350 TAQVAEDQALV

-391 AAETKTTI
+391 AAENKTTI

-406 KIIPKNRR
+406 QVIPKSRR
-414 NKEKSPDGIP
+414 HKEKSPDGIP

-439 QKRQMTLLEMP
+439 RKQMTLLEVP
-450 GFIEPEDNPREG
+450 GFIDSEDNPRDG
-462 DGVAPEDQQTVTED
+462 DGVAPEDQQAVTEG
-476 AQHQATPETD
+476 AQHQANTEAD

-524 VQETQEAVFT
+524 VPESQEAVFT
-534 NGSESQEEGP
+534 NGSESQEEGL
-544 QDDDNGTLQL
+544 QDDDNGMLQL